1 MRALQVPTL
10 QTLPFDA
17 ARLDRLLDEAGID
30 ILLVTSKHN
39 VQYLLGG
46 YRFFFFD
53 YMDAIAE
60 SRYLPVL
67 VYQKG
72 KPENSAYFGAALET
86 FEKLLGKFWPPVV
99 QTTTWSSTDAV
110 KLAVDHIKKISGTSS
125 TIGVE
130 KSFVPMDGGQ
140 LLHDNL
146 AGHRLIEATFP
157 LERLRLIKRPEELE
171 LLRESS
177 ERVVQS
183 MAAVFKH
190 CAPGMT
196 KNDLVGK
203 LRREEVS
210 RDLTFEYCLITA
222 GRDLNRAP
230 SDQKLQAGDIMSLDS
245 GGNYHG
251 YIGDLCRMGILGE
264 PDAELADLLG
274 LIEHVQMEARQP
286 IKAGARGGD
295 IFAIAN
301 EIVDKSVH
309 KPYLEFLAHG
319 MGLVSHE
326 GPRLTSTGA
335 VPYHGYDEDRALE
348 PGMVISI
355 ETTMKHPSRGFIKL
369 EDTVAVTATGY
380 EGYGDQCRGWNRAG
394 GAAGIMPD

>member
-1 MRALQVPTL
+1 MSTVQALSL
-10 QTLPFDA
+10 ENLPFDA

-53 YMDAIAE
+53 YMDAIAQ

-67 VYQKG
+67 IYQKG
-72 KPENSAYFGAALET
+72 KPENAAYFGATLET
-86 FEKLLGKFWPPVV
+86 FEKLLGKFWPPTV

-110 KLAVDHIKKISGTSS
+110 KLAVEHIKKISGSSS

-130 KSFVPMDGGQ
+130 KSFMPMDGGQ
-140 LLHDNL
+140 LLHENF
-146 AGHRLIEATFP
+146 GEPRIKEANFA
-157 LERLRLIKRPEELE
+157 LERLRLIKSPEELN
-171 LLRESS
+171 LLRVSS
-177 ERVVQS
+177 ERVVES
-183 MAAVFKH
+183 MGAVFNH

-196 KNDLVGK
+196 KNDLVAK
-203 LRREEVS
+203 LRREEVN

-230 SDQKLQAGDIMSLDS
+230 TDQKLQPGDIMSIDS

-264 PDAELADLLG
+264 PDPELVDLLG
-274 LIEHVQMEARQP
+274 LIEHVQQEARKP
-286 IKAGARGGD
+286 IKEGGRGGD
-295 IFAIAN
+295 IFTIAN
-301 EIVDKSVH
+301 AIVAKSEH
-309 KPYLEFLAHG
+309 KAYLEFLAHG

-335 VPYHGYDEDRALE
+335 VPYHGYDADRPLE
-348 PGMVISI
+348 AGMVISI
-355 ETTMKHPSRGFIKL
+355 ETTMKHPTRGFIKL
-369 EDTVAVTATGY
+369 EDTVAVTATGS
-380 EGYGDQCRGWNRAG
+380 EGFGDQCRGWNRAG
-394 GAAGIMPD
+394 GSAAQ